1 MIRDIGEADLPA
13 LAALNDSEAL
23 QVNAL
28 GLAGLRAALGLAFAA
43 RMSPDG
49 GAFLLAYDETTPPQ
63 GPNHSWFVA
72 RGGRF
77 AYVDRIVVAASARR
91 RGLARALYADLA
103 ALAVARDK
111 GALCCEVNLDPPNP
125 VSLAFHETLGFAP
138 AGEATDPRNGKR
150 VRYLSAPSSAILAP
164 ARGSGSASR
173 RW

>member
-28 GLAGLRAALGLAFAA
+28 GLEGLRAAARIAFAA
-43 RMSPDG
+43 RIAAEG
-49 GAFLLAYDETTPPQ
+49 GAFLIAYDEATPAQ

-77 AYVDRIVVAASARR
+77 AYVDRVVVAASARR
-91 RGLARALYADLA
+91 TGLARALYADLA
-103 ALAVARDK
+103 SLAAARGK
-111 GALCCEVNLDPPNP
+111 ELLCCEVNLDPPNP
-125 VSLAFHETLGFAP
+125 ISLAFHEMLGFAP

-150 VRYLSAPSSAILAP
+150 VRYLSAPSSAILAA
-164 ARGSGSASR
+164 ARGSG
-173 RW
+173 